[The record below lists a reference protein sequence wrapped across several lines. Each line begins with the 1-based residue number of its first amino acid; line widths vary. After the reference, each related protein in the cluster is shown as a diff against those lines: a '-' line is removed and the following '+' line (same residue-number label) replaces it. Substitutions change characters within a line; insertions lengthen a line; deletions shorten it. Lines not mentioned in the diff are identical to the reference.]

1 MIMNLKYAER
11 TPMLKN
17 AIHCLLFLVLISGC
31 ATTQENR
38 MTVNKTKITALHVMK
53 DYDLCYGFFTV
64 KDVDEWYAYENIR
77 RVRRL
82 DCEQH
87 REEAKSQYQGK
98 EINYEALNVTRLF
111 RGDKEKEKKS
121 ILQNRTLNEVC
132 YIRINDLVF
141 AKRGPESACRQ
152 NESSTG

>member
-1 MIMNLKYAER
+1 MNLKYAER

-17 AIHCLLFLVLISGC
+17 AIHCLLFLVLVSGC

-64 KDVDEWYAYENIR
+64 KDMDEWYAYENIR

-82 DCEQH
+82 DCEQQNLKVVKVYP
-87 REEAKSQYQGK
+87 EKNLLVVKGSIPGAKGSYVL
-98 EINYEALNVTRLF
+98 I
-111 RGDKEKEKKS
+111 EK
-121 ILQNRTLNEVC
+121 
-132 YIRINDLVF
+132 
-141 AKRGPESACRQ
+141 
-152 NESSTG
+152 

>member
-11 TPMLKN
+11 KQMYKN
-17 AIHCLLFLVLISGC
+17 GIHYLFFMVLVSGC

-38 MTVNKTKITALHVMK
+38 MTANKTKITALHVMR

-64 KDVDEWYAYENIR
+64 KDMDEWYAYENIR

-87 REEAKSQYQGK
+87 REEAQTQYQGK
-98 EINYEALNVTRLF
+98 EINYDALNVTRLF
-111 RGDKEKEKKS
+111 KGDKEKEKKP
-121 ILQNRTLNEVC
+121 ILQDRALNEVC

-141 AKRGPESACRQ
+141 AKRGPESACQ
-152 NESSTG
+152 KK

>member
-11 TPMLKN
+11 KPMYKDG
-17 AIHCLLFLVLISGC
+17 IHCLLLLVLISGC

-38 MTVNKTKITALHVMK
+38 MTANKTKITALHVMR

-64 KDVDEWYAYENIR
+64 KDMDEWYAYENIR

-87 REEAKSQYQGK
+87 REEAQTQYQGK
-98 EINYEALNVTRLF
+98 EINYDALNVIRLF
-111 RGDKEKEKKS
+111 GGDKEKEKKP
-121 ILQNRTLNEVC
+121 ILQDRALNEVC

-141 AKRGPESACRQ
+141 AKRGPESACQ
-152 NESSTG
+152 KK

>member
-1 MIMNLKYAER
+1 MNPKYAER
-11 TPMLKN
+11 ILSYKN
-17 AIHCLLFLVLISGC
+17 GIHCLLLLVLTSGC

-38 MTVNKTKITALHVMK
+38 MTVNKTKITALHVMR

-64 KDVDEWYAYENIR
+64 KDMDEWYAYENIR

-87 REEAKSQYQGK
+87 REEAQTQYQGK

-111 RGDKEKEKKS
+111 KGDKEKEKKP
-121 ILQNRTLNEVC
+121 ILQDRALNEVC

-141 AKRGPESACRQ
+141 AKRGPESACQ
-152 NESSTG
+152 KK

>member
-1 MIMNLKYAER
+1 MNPKYAER
-11 TPMLKN
+11 ILSYKN
-17 AIHCLLFLVLISGC
+17 GIHCLLLLVLTSGC

-38 MTVNKTKITALHVMK
+38 MTVNKTKITALHVMR

-64 KDVDEWYAYENIR
+64 KDMDEWYAYENIR

-87 REEAKSQYQGK
+87 REEAQTQYQGK
-98 EINYEALNVTRLF
+98 EINYDALNVTRLF
-111 RGDKEKEKKS
+111 KGDKEKEKKP
-121 ILQNRTLNEVC
+121 ILQDRALNEVC

-141 AKRGPESACRQ
+141 AKRGPESACQ
-152 NESSTG
+152 KK

>member
-1 MIMNLKYAER
+1 
-11 TPMLKN
+11 
-17 AIHCLLFLVLISGC
+17 
-31 ATTQENR
+31 
-38 MTVNKTKITALHVMK
+38 MK

-64 KDVDEWYAYENIR
+64 KDMDEWYAYENIR

-87 REEAKSQYQGK
+87 RDEVKSQYQGK

-152 NESSTG
+152 NESSIG

>member
-17 AIHCLLFLVLISGC
+17 GIHCLLFLVLISGC

-87 REEAKSQYQGK
+87 RDEVKSRYQRK
-98 EINYEALNVTRLF
+98 EINYETLSVTRLF
-111 RGDKEKEKKS
+111 RGDKEKKKKS
-121 ILQNRTLNEVC
+121 ILQDIALNEVC

-152 NESSTG
+152 NVSSIG

>member
-1 MIMNLKYAER
+1 MIMNPKYAER
-11 TPMLKN
+11 IPSYKN
-17 AIHCLLFLVLISGC
+17 GIHCLLLLVLTSGC

-38 MTVNKTKITALHVMK
+38 MTVNKTKITALHVMR

-64 KDVDEWYAYENIR
+64 KDMDEWYAYENIR

-87 REEAKSQYQGK
+87 RKEAQTQYQGK
-98 EINYEALNVTRLF
+98 EINYDALNVTRLF
-111 RGDKEKEKKS
+111 KGDKEKEKKP
-121 ILQNRTLNEVC
+121 ILQDRALNEVC

-141 AKRGPESACRQ
+141 AKRGSESACQ
-152 NESSTG
+152 KK

>member
-1 MIMNLKYAER
+1 MIMNPKYAER
-11 TPMLKN
+11 IPSYKN
-17 AIHCLLFLVLISGC
+17 GIHCLLLLVLTSGC

-38 MTVNKTKITALHVMK
+38 MTANKTKITALHVMR

-64 KDVDEWYAYENIR
+64 KDMDEWYTYENIR

-87 REEAKSQYQGK
+87 REEAQTQYQGK
-98 EINYEALNVTRLF
+98 EINYDALNVARLF
-111 RGDKEKEKKS
+111 KGDKEKEKKP
-121 ILQNRTLNEVC
+121 ILQDRALNEVC

-141 AKRGPESACRQ
+141 AKRGPESACQ
-152 NESSTG
+152 KK

>member
-1 MIMNLKYAER
+1 MIMKLKYAER
-11 TPMLKN
+11 KPMYKN
-17 AIHCLLFLVLISGC
+17 GIHCLLLLVLISGC

-38 MTVNKTKITALHVMK
+38 MTANKTKITTLHVMR

-64 KDVDEWYAYENIR
+64 KDMDEWYAYENIR

-87 REEAKSQYQGK
+87 REEAQTQYQGK
-98 EINYEALNVTRLF
+98 EINYDALNVARLF
-111 RGDKEKEKKS
+111 EGDKEKEKKP
-121 ILQNRTLNEVC
+121 ILQDRALNEVC

-141 AKRGPESACRQ
+141 AKRGPESACQ
-152 NESSTG
+152 KK

>member
-11 TPMLKN
+11 KLSYKN
-17 AIHCLLFLVLISGC
+17 GIHCLLLLVLISGC

-38 MTVNKTKITALHVMK
+38 MTANKTKITALHVMR

-64 KDVDEWYAYENIR
+64 KDMDEWYAYENIR

-87 REEAKSQYQGK
+87 REEAQTQYQGK
-98 EINYEALNVTRLF
+98 EINYDALNVTRLF
-111 RGDKEKEKKS
+111 KGDKEKEKKP
-121 ILQNRTLNEVC
+121 ILQDRALNEVC

-141 AKRGPESACRQ
+141 AKRGPESACQ
-152 NESSTG
+152 KK

>member
-1 MIMNLKYAER
+1 MIMNPKYAER
-11 TPMLKN
+11 IPSYKN
-17 AIHCLLFLVLISGC
+17 GIHCLLLLVLTSGC

-38 MTVNKTKITALHVMK
+38 MTVNKTKITALHVMR

-64 KDVDEWYAYENIR
+64 KDMDEWYAYENIR

-87 REEAKSQYQGK
+87 RKEAQTQYQGK
-98 EINYEALNVTRLF
+98 EINYDALNVTRLF
-111 RGDKEKEKKS
+111 KGDKEKEKKP
-121 ILQNRTLNEVC
+121 ILQDRALNEVC

-141 AKRGPESACRQ
+141 AKRGPESACQ
-152 NESSTG
+152 KK

>member
-17 AIHCLLFLVLISGC
+17 GIHCLLFMVLISGC

-53 DYDLCYGFFTV
+53 DYDLCYGFFTE
-64 KDVDEWYAYENIR
+64 KDVDAWYAYENIR

-82 DCEQH
+82 NCEQY

-98 EINYEALNVTRLF
+98 EINYEALNVKRLF
-111 RGDKEKEKKS
+111 RGDKGLAVRKS
-121 ILQNRTLNEVC
+121 DQ
-132 YIRINDLVF
+132 
-141 AKRGPESACRQ
+141 KH
-152 NESSTG
+152 ESSPTILPENKLA

>member
-11 TPMLKN
+11 KQMYKN
-17 AIHCLLFLVLISGC
+17 GIHYLFFMVLVSGC

-38 MTVNKTKITALHVMK
+38 MTANKTKITALHVMR

-64 KDVDEWYAYENIR
+64 KDMDEWYAYENIR

-87 REEAKSQYQGK
+87 REEAQTQYQGK
-98 EINYEALNVTRLF
+98 EINYDALNVTRLF
-111 RGDKEKEKKS
+111 KGDKEKEKKP
-121 ILQNRTLNEVC
+121 ILQDRALNEVC

-141 AKRGPESACRQ
+141 AKRGPESACQ
-152 NESSTG
+152 EK